1 MIDDFKQSHTLVR
14 KILEEAP
21 DEENCFKE
29 ELEFYAELQNIYEYL
44 NKLEH

>member
-1 MIDDFKQSHTLVR
+1 MTDDIKQLHILSS